1 MLLVL
6 LLVSFVA
13 RAQYADTDAGVLKRS
28 GTHLKMDGVKL
39 SREAQAAL
47 LADIDGI
54 DYNKAWNKAKSG
66 RNAGVW
72 LIIGGHVVAIGGVS
86 LATLGVTA
94 SLYGALIGAMVGAIV
109 GGEETAQQAADAGAT
124 AGDGYIKAGLI
135 TGGVGL
141 AAVAAGI
148 PMVIVNSKK
157 LNGIVDDYNAGGPGA
172 QVSLGPTTNGFGL
185 SVRF

>member
-13 RAQYADTDAGVLKRS
+13 RAQYADTGAGALKRA

-47 LADIDGI
+47 LSDINGI
-54 DYNKAWNKAKSG
+54 DFNEAWNKAKSG

-72 LIIGGHVVAIGGVS
+72 LIIGGHVVAIGGAS

-94 SLYGALIGAMVGAIV
+94 NLYGALVGAMIGAIV
-109 GGEETAQQAADAGAT
+109 GGEDTAQQAADAGAT
-124 AGDGYIKAGLI
+124 AGNEYVTAGLI
-135 TGGVGL
+135 TGGIGL

-148 PMVIVNSKK
+148 PMIIVNSKK
-157 LNGIVDDYNAGGPGA
+157 LNGIVDEYNNGGPGV
-172 QVSLGPTTNGFGL
+172 QLSLGPTPNGFGL